1 MTAANSEMK
10 NESAR
15 SDVFTQLEQFGK
27 FQTIQY
33 ILVCLTLFMISMTHV
48 NYVFVAEN
56 INYRCRV
63 PECEQHN
70 QDMTIPSWWPE
81 DVDPKC
87 YKPILRDDNF
97 SLSNQTCSN
106 TSFSGVIEECQHW
119 IYENNNSIVAE
130 MNLACQPWKVN
141 LVGGIHNAGMIFS
154 MIFTG
159 WIADKIG
166 RKPTVIVCSVGACI
180 GVFKIFI
187 KNYYWYLALEFF
199 ESVMGSGL
207 YTVGVVLLIEVGGS
221 SKRVLAGII
230 FSYAVYVGEIAFAF
244 FAMSFQY
251 WKWLILV
258 VYSPMIVFITYIFVL
273 KESTRWQ
280 MLRGKMEGAKKT
292 LTQMAKMNKIDIT
305 EKEITDASDD
315 QLRLMF
321 DVVEQKEKENMKV
334 IIASKEIMT
343 RLSVT
348 SFCFFTSS
356 FLYYGSL
363 VHAVLLPGNKYTN
376 FILAA
381 FTSFP
386 GEVIA
391 YYTFNK
397 YGRRITLQCG
407 YFLSAIFLIAQN
419 YCPDSLSWLKVIL
432 FLVGKL
438 GVVICFTGIY
448 TYSLELF
455 PTSVRGT
462 LLGWGNTAA
471 RVGSMLAPL
480 TPLLITEIAAL
491 PSFLF
496 SATAVV
502 AALLLTFTPET
513 KTLPMFDT
521 IAQIDSYKASKF
533 KEEECIESPVIVNST
548 TQSTKL

>member
-1 MTAANSEMK
+1 MTATNVDGISEK
-10 NESAR
+10 EK
-15 SDVFTQLEQFGK
+15 SDLFVKFEKFGK
-27 FQTIQY
+27 FQTIQFLL
-33 ILVCLTLFMISMTHV
+33 ICLTLFMISMTHV

-56 INYRCRV
+56 INYRCRM
-63 PECEQHN
+63 PECESQN
-70 QDMTIPSWWPE
+70 RDMKTPSWWPE
-81 DVDPKC
+81 DVDTKC
-87 YKPILRDDNF
+87 YKPILNDEH
-97 SLSNQTCSN
+97 LMSNQTCTN
-106 TSFSGVIEECQHW
+106 ASFSGVIEQCQHW
-119 IYENNNSIVAE
+119 VYENNNSIVAE
-130 MNLACQPWKVN
+130 LNLACQPWKIN

-154 MIFTG
+154 MMFTG

-166 RKPTVIVCSVGACI
+166 RKPTVIVCAVGACI
-180 GVFKIFI
+180 GVFKIFVTS
-187 KNYYWYLALEFF
+187 YYPYLAIEFL

-207 YTVGVVLLIEVGGS
+207 YTVGVVLMIEVGGS
-221 SKRVLAGII
+221 SKRVLTGII
-230 FSYAVYVGEIAFAF
+230 FSYAVYVGEIIFAF
-244 FAMSFQY
+244 LAMSFQY

-258 VYSPMIVFITYIFVL
+258 VYAPMVLFILYIFVL

-280 MLRGKMEGAKKT
+280 LLRGKMDGAKKT
-292 LTQMAKMNKIDIT
+292 LNAIAKMNKLDIG
-305 EKEITDASDD
+305 EKEIEDANDD
-315 QLRLMF
+315 QLRVMF
-321 DVVEQKEKENMKV
+321 DVVEQKERENMKV
-334 IIASKEIMT
+334 IIGSKEIMT

-363 VHAVLLPGNKYTN
+363 VHCVLLPGNKYTN

-407 YFLSAIFLIAQN
+407 YFLSATFLIAQN
-419 YCPDSLSWLKVIL
+419 YCPESLSWLKVVL

-462 LLGWGNTAA
+462 LLGWGNTTA
-471 RVGSMLAPL
+471 RIGSMLAPL
-480 TPLLITEIAAL
+480 TPLLISEIAAL
-491 PSFLF
+491 PSILF
-496 SATAVV
+496 SATAIIS
-502 AALLLTFTPET
+502 ALLLTFTPET
-513 KTLPMFDT
+513 KSLPMFDT
-521 IAQIDSYKASKF
+521 IAQIDAYKASQF
-533 KEEECIESPVIVNST
+533 KEEQCVETPTNPT
-548 TQSTKL
+548 TVSTKL